1 MNTGKSSVTGNQ
13 GQSRISNRGTM
24 RLRDKI
30 SEDLTAAMKSK
41 AAERLSVLRM
51 MKAAIRNK
59 EIDTRQ
65 ELEDAQVLQVLVS
78 LIKQRKDSV
87 DQFTKGGRLDLAEK
101 EAAEIKV
108 IEEYLPA
115 AVTDEEITGAVNA
128 VIAELGATSVKEMGK
143 VMRPAWPV
151 LPGARWTAEKSVKL

>member
-1 MNTGKSSVTGNQ
+1 
-13 GQSRISNRGTM
+13 M

-30 SEDLTAAMKSK
+30 SEDLMGAMKSRE
-41 AAERLSVLRM
+41 AERLSVLRM

-59 EIDTRQ
+59 EIDSRH
-65 ELEDAQVLQVLVS
+65 ELEDDQAVQVLVS

-87 DQFTKGGRLDLAEK
+87 EQFTRGGRMDLADK

-115 AVTDEEITGAVNA
+115 AVDEEEIRNVIDAVIRETGAA
-128 VIAELGATSVKEMGK
+128 SIKDMGK
-143 VMRPAWPV
+143 VMKACMARFSGRPV
-151 LPGARWTAEKSVKL
+151 DGGKVSELVKARLS

>member
-1 MNTGKSSVTGNQ
+1 
-13 GQSRISNRGTM
+13 M

-30 SEDLTAAMKSK
+30 SQDLTAAMKSQ

-59 EIDTRQ
+59 EIDSRQ
-65 ELEDAQVLQVLVS
+65 ELEDAQAVQVLVG

-87 DQFTKGGRLDLAEK
+87 EQFTKGGRLDLAGK
-101 EAAEIKV
+101 EAREIKV

-115 AVTDEEITGAVNA
+115 AVSEEEIGKVVDEVIRQTGAA
-128 VIAELGATSVKEMGK
+128 SGKDMGK
-143 VMRPAWPV
+143 VMKECMARFSGRPV
-151 LPGARWTAEKSVKL
+151 DGGKISEMVKARLS